1 MPSPCKRRKAHF
13 RKESANAEKKKM
25 KKHEK
30 ENPNVSPNARKKR
43 RRLRLSVGKKA
54 AIAVILGIYVL
65 VLAATS
71 LFVFYRPQTQRN
83 SLVAV
88 VTQTDSNGNAV
99 TDKFGNV
106 VTEIIDFDPASD
118 VDAYNILVL
127 GHDRAAMLT
136 DVFMLV
142 NIDNRDGSITIMQIP
157 RDTWISDHTG
167 PDGNFHYVATNK
179 INAVFS
185 TYYSYHRYT
194 EGMEESK
201 AYNEA
206 LLSLTSVLEENLFIN
221 IDYSLIMDLDGFQ
234 SIVDILGGVDL
245 YVEQAMYYSDPDQG
259 LYINI
264 PAGQQTLNGAQ
275 AEGFVRYRYGYLTA
289 DLGRQNA
296 QKQFMTALFS
306 KAKSTLSL
314 SNVDKLTSI
323 ADAIYTYIDTD
334 MSAADILFFAK
345 SLLKCDLSQMNMM
358 TMPGNLASG
367 YYVVNREAVYG
378 VINTSFNL
386 GETDI
391 PEAAFDSNAVF
402 NSAYDGAISYA
413 YNMPSDSVF
422 DNTVFNGAEVEEEG
436 IHLPWNNGY

>member
-1 MPSPCKRRKAHF
+1 
-13 RKESANAEKKKM
+13 M
-25 KKHEK
+25 KKTDK
-30 ENPNVSPNARKKR
+30 ENAPVRKKKR
-43 RRLRLSVGKKA
+43 RLGLSAGKKA

-71 LFVFYRPQTQRN
+71 LFVFYRPQTERT
-83 SLVAV
+83 SMTAV
-88 VTQTDSNGNAV
+88 VTQTDSDGNV
-99 TDKFGNV
+99 MTDKFGNA
-106 VTEIIDFDPASD
+106 VTEIIDFDPSHN

-142 NIDNRDGSITIMQIP
+142 NVDNRDGSITIMQIP

-167 PDGNFHYVATNK
+167 PDGSFHHVATNK

-206 LLSLTSVLEENLFIN
+206 LLSLTSVLEENFFIN

-234 SIVDILGGVDL
+234 NIVDILGGVDL
-245 YVEQAMYYSDPDQG
+245 YVEQPMYYSDPGQG

-314 SNVDKLTSI
+314 TNVDKLTSI

-345 SLLKCDLSQMNMM
+345 SLLKCDLSEMNMM
-358 TMPGNLASG
+358 TMPGNLAAS

-378 VINTSFNL
+378 VINTSYNL

-391 PEAAFDSNAVF
+391 PEAAFDSKGVF
-402 NSAYDGAISYA
+402 NNVNNGAISYA
-413 YNMPSDSVF
+413 YSMPADSVF
-422 DNTVFNGAEVEEEG
+422 DNTVFNGADVNEDG
-436 IHLPWNNGY
+436 IHLPWNNAY

>member
-1 MPSPCKRRKAHF
+1 MPKS
-13 RKESANAEKKKM
+13 KKM
-25 KKHEK
+25 KKLEK
-30 ENPNVSPNARKKR
+30 ENAPARKKR
-43 RRLRLSVGKKA
+43 RRLGLSAGKKA

-71 LFVFYRPQTQRN
+71 LFVFYRPQANRDALT
-83 SLVAV
+83 AV
-88 VTQTDSNGNAV
+88 LTQTDIDGNVITDKYGNAV
-99 TDKFGNV
+99 T
-106 VTEIIDFDPASD
+106 EIVEFSPGKN

-142 NIDNRDGSITIMQIP
+142 NVDNRDGSITIMQIP

-167 PDGNFHYVATNK
+167 DDGSYHYVATNK

-194 EGMEESK
+194 EGMDETK
-201 AYNEA
+201 AYKEA
-206 LLSLTSVLEENLFIN
+206 LLSLTDVLEKNLFIN

-234 SIVDILGGVDL
+234 NIVDILGGVDL
-245 YVEQAMYYSDPDQG
+245 YVEQAMYYTDPEQG

-296 QKQFMTALFS
+296 QKQFMTALFD

-314 SNVDKLTSI
+314 SNVDKLTEI

-345 SLLKCDLSQMNMM
+345 SLLKCDLSEMNMM

-367 YYVVNREAVYG
+367 YYVMNREAVYG
-378 VINTSFNL
+378 VINTSYNL
-386 GETDI
+386 GESDI
-391 PEAAFDSNAVF
+391 PEAAFDSIGIF
-402 NSAYDGAISYA
+402 NSTSDGAISYA
-413 YNMPSDSVF
+413 YSLPADEVF
-422 DNTVFNGAEVEEEG
+422 DNTVFNGADVADEG
-436 IHLPWNNGY
+436 IHLPWNNNR

>member
-1 MPSPCKRRKAHF
+1 MSK
-13 RKESANAEKKKM
+13 SKKM
-25 KKHEK
+25 KKLEK
-30 ENPNVSPNARKKR
+30 ENAPARKKR
-43 RRLRLSVGKKA
+43 RRLGLSAGKKA

-71 LFVFYRPQTQRN
+71 LFVFYRPQANRDALT
-83 SLVAV
+83 AV
-88 VTQTDSNGNAV
+88 LTQTDIDGNVITDKYGNAV
-99 TDKFGNV
+99 T
-106 VTEIIDFDPASD
+106 EIVEFSPGKN

-142 NIDNRDGSITIMQIP
+142 NVDNRDGSITIMQIP

-167 PDGNFHYVATNK
+167 DDGSYHYVATNK

-194 EGMEESK
+194 EGMDETK
-201 AYNEA
+201 AYKEA
-206 LLSLTSVLEENLFIN
+206 LLSLTDVLEKNLFIN

-234 SIVDILGGVDL
+234 NIVDILGGVDL
-245 YVEQAMYYSDPDQG
+245 YVEQAMYYTDPEQG

-296 QKQFMTALFS
+296 QKQFMTALFD

-314 SNVDKLTSI
+314 SNVDKLTEI

-345 SLLKCDLSQMNMM
+345 SLLKCDLSEMNMM

-367 YYVVNREAVYG
+367 YYVMNREAVYG
-378 VINTSFNL
+378 VINTSYNL
-386 GETDI
+386 GESDI
-391 PEAAFDSNAVF
+391 PEAAFDSIGIF
-402 NSAYDGAISYA
+402 NSTSDGAISYA
-413 YNMPSDSVF
+413 YSLPADEVF
-422 DNTVFNGAEVEEEG
+422 DNTVFNGADVADEG
-436 IHLPWNNGY
+436 IHLPWNNNR

>member
-1 MPSPCKRRKAHF
+1 MPKS
-13 RKESANAEKKKM
+13 KKM
-25 KKHEK
+25 KKLEK
-30 ENPNVSPNARKKR
+30 ENAPARKKR
-43 RRLRLSVGKKA
+43 RRLGLSAGKKA

-71 LFVFYRPQTQRN
+71 LFVFYRPQANRDALT
-83 SLVAV
+83 AV
-88 VTQTDSNGNAV
+88 LTQTDIDGNVITDKYGNAV
-99 TDKFGNV
+99 T
-106 VTEIIDFDPASD
+106 EIVEFSPGKN

-142 NIDNRDGSITIMQIP
+142 NVDNRDGSITIMQIP

-167 PDGNFHYVATNK
+167 DDGSYHYVATNK

-194 EGMEESK
+194 EGMDETK
-201 AYNEA
+201 AYKEA
-206 LLSLTSVLEENLFIN
+206 LLSLTDVLEKNLFIN

-234 SIVDILGGVDL
+234 NIVDILGGVDL
-245 YVEQAMYYSDPDQG
+245 YVEQAMYYTDPEQG

-296 QKQFMTALFS
+296 QKQFMTALFD

-314 SNVDKLTSI
+314 SNVDKLTEI

-345 SLLKCDLSQMNMM
+345 SLLKCDLSEMNMM

-367 YYVVNREAVYG
+367 YYVMNREAVYG
-378 VINTSFNL
+378 VINTSYNL
-386 GETDI
+386 GESDI
-391 PEAAFDSNAVF
+391 PEAAFDSIGIF
-402 NSAYDGAISYA
+402 NSTSDGAISYA
-413 YNMPSDSVF
+413 YSLPADEVF
-422 DNTVFNGAEVEEEG
+422 DNTVFNGVDVADEG
-436 IHLPWNNGY
+436 IHLPWNNNR

>member
-1 MPSPCKRRKAHF
+1 MSRCNTYNPISE
-13 RKESANAEKKKM
+13 KESALPKSKKM
-25 KKHEK
+25 KKLEK
-30 ENPNVSPNARKKR
+30 ENAPARKKR
-43 RRLRLSVGKKA
+43 RRLGLSAGKKA

-71 LFVFYRPQTQRN
+71 LFVFYRPQANRDALT
-83 SLVAV
+83 AV
-88 VTQTDSNGNAV
+88 LTQTDIDGNVITDKYGNAV
-99 TDKFGNV
+99 T
-106 VTEIIDFDPASD
+106 EIVEFSPGKN

-142 NIDNRDGSITIMQIP
+142 NVDNRDGSITIMQIP

-167 PDGNFHYVATNK
+167 DDGSYHYVATNK

-194 EGMEESK
+194 EGMDETK
-201 AYNEA
+201 AYKEA
-206 LLSLTSVLEENLFIN
+206 LLSLTDVLEKNLFIN

-234 SIVDILGGVDL
+234 NIVDILGGVDL
-245 YVEQAMYYSDPDQG
+245 YVEQAMYYTDPEQG

-296 QKQFMTALFS
+296 QKQFMTALFD

-314 SNVDKLTSI
+314 SNVDKLTEI

-345 SLLKCDLSQMNMM
+345 SLLKCDLSEMNMM

-367 YYVVNREAVYG
+367 YYVMNREAVYG
-378 VINTSFNL
+378 VINTSYNL
-386 GETDI
+386 GESDI
-391 PEAAFDSNAVF
+391 PEAAFDSIGIF
-402 NSAYDGAISYA
+402 NSTSDGAISYA
-413 YNMPSDSVF
+413 YSLPADEVF
-422 DNTVFNGAEVEEEG
+422 DNTVFNGADVADEG
-436 IHLPWNNGY
+436 IHLPWNNNR

>member
-1 MPSPCKRRKAHF
+1 
-13 RKESANAEKKKM
+13 M
-25 KKHEK
+25 KKLEK
-30 ENPNVSPNARKKR
+30 ENTPVRKKKR
-43 RRLRLSVGKKA
+43 RLGLSAGKKA

-71 LFVFYRPQTQRN
+71 LFVFYRPQANRDALT
-83 SLVAV
+83 AV
-88 VTQTDSNGNAV
+88 LTQTDADGNVVTDEHGNAV
-99 TDKFGNV
+99 T
-106 VTEIIDFDPASD
+106 EIVEFNPGKD

-142 NIDNRDGSITIMQIP
+142 NVDNRDSSITIMQIP
-157 RDTWISDHTG
+157 RDTWISNHTG
-167 PDGNFHYVATNK
+167 TDGNFHYVATNK

-201 AYNEA
+201 AYKEA
-206 LLSLTSVLEENLFIN
+206 LFSLADVLEKNLFIN

-234 SIVDILGGVDL
+234 NIVDILGGVDL
-245 YVEQAMYYSDPDQG
+245 YVEQPMYYSDPEQG

-296 QKQFMTALFS
+296 QKQFMTALFN

-314 SNVDKLTSI
+314 SNVDKLTNI

-334 MSAADILFFAK
+334 MSAADILFFAN
-345 SLLKCDLSQMNMM
+345 SLLKCDLSEMNMM

-367 YYVVNREAVYG
+367 YYVMNRRAVYG
-378 VINTSFNL
+378 VINTSYNL
-386 GETDI
+386 GESDI
-391 PEAAFDSNAVF
+391 PEAAFDSIGIF
-402 NSAYDGAISYA
+402 NNTSDGAISYA
-413 YNMPSDSVF
+413 YSMPADEVF
-422 DNTVFNGAEVEEEG
+422 DNTVFNGADVADEG
-436 IHLPWNNGY
+436 IHLPWNNNR

>member
-1 MPSPCKRRKAHF
+1 
-13 RKESANAEKKKM
+13 M
-25 KKHEK
+25 KKLEK
-30 ENPNVSPNARKKR
+30 ENAPARKKR
-43 RRLRLSVGKKA
+43 RRLGLSAGKKA

-71 LFVFYRPQTQRN
+71 LFVFYRPQANRDALT
-83 SLVAV
+83 AV
-88 VTQTDSNGNAV
+88 LTQTDIDGNVITDKYGNAV
-99 TDKFGNV
+99 T
-106 VTEIIDFDPASD
+106 EIVEFSPGKN

-142 NIDNRDGSITIMQIP
+142 NVDNRDGSITIMQIP

-167 PDGNFHYVATNK
+167 DDGSYHYVATNK

-194 EGMEESK
+194 EGMDETK
-201 AYNEA
+201 AYKEA
-206 LLSLTSVLEENLFIN
+206 LLSLTDVLEKNLFIN

-234 SIVDILGGVDL
+234 NIVDILGGVDL
-245 YVEQAMYYSDPDQG
+245 YVEQAMYYTDPEQG

-296 QKQFMTALFS
+296 QKQFMTALFD

-314 SNVDKLTSI
+314 SNVDKLTEI

-345 SLLKCDLSQMNMM
+345 SLLKCDLSEMNMM

-367 YYVVNREAVYG
+367 YYVMNREAVYG
-378 VINTSFNL
+378 VINTSYNL
-386 GETDI
+386 GESDI
-391 PEAAFDSNAVF
+391 PEAAFDSIGIF
-402 NSAYDGAISYA
+402 NSTSDGAISYA
-413 YNMPSDSVF
+413 YSLPADEVF
-422 DNTVFNGAEVEEEG
+422 DNTVFNGADVADEG
-436 IHLPWNNGY
+436 IHLPWNNNR

>member
-1 MPSPCKRRKAHF
+1 MPKTER
-13 RKESANAEKKKM
+13 M
-25 KKHEK
+25 KKLEK
-30 ENPNVSPNARKKR
+30 ENTPVRKKKR
-43 RRLRLSVGKKA
+43 RLGLSAGKKA

-71 LFVFYRPQTQRN
+71 LFVFYRPQANREALT
-83 SLVAV
+83 AV
-88 VTQTDSNGNAV
+88 LTQTDSNGNVV
-99 TDKFGNV
+99 TDEHGNA
-106 VTEIIDFDPASD
+106 VTEIVEFNPGKD

-142 NIDNRDGSITIMQIP
+142 NVDNRDGSITIMQIP
-157 RDTWISDHTG
+157 RDTWISNHTG
-167 PDGNFHYVATNK
+167 PDGDFHYVATNK

-201 AYNEA
+201 AYKEA
-206 LLSLTSVLEENLFIN
+206 LFSLAEVLEKNLFIN

-234 SIVDILGGVDL
+234 NIVDILGGVDL
-245 YVEQAMYYSDPDQG
+245 YVEQPMYYSDPEQG

-296 QKQFMTALFS
+296 QKQFMTALFN

-314 SNVDKLTSI
+314 SNVDKLTEI

-345 SLLKCDLSQMNMM
+345 SLLKCDLSEMNMM

-367 YYVVNREAVYG
+367 FYVMNRRAVYG
-378 VINTSFNL
+378 VINTSYNL
-386 GETDI
+386 GESDI
-391 PEAAFDSNAVF
+391 PEAAFDSIGIF
-402 NSAYDGAISYA
+402 NSTSDGAISYA
-413 YNMPSDSVF
+413 YGMPADEVF
-422 DNTVFNGAEVEEEG
+422 DNTVFNGADVADEG
-436 IHLPWNNGY
+436 IHLPWNNNR